1 MANNMLKFQES
12 MKKLRENPDTSRAGL
27 KWDDSED
34 ENVLSKLKSGMSVDD
49 IAKNLKRTANSI
61 KTRIIMNA
69 VAQIEED
76 SKNKAKVMKELKVTE
91 ADITEYKEKKQ
102 QRDDQQKNFINTMI
116 SKNIYN
122 PTIRDNYQLL
132 KEIINRLTAIEEK
145 LDKDF
150 PEKLVLEGLKKND
163 LSHYNSH
170 DYVGITKSAIDY
182 SDAIIIGESEID
194 KEIEKY
200 IATLDKPVLP
210 FYEIEEMAD
219 KYNEL
224 YNSLLKIKE

>member
-1 MANNMLKFQES
+1 MANNMVKFQES

-34 ENVLSKLKSGMSVDD
+34 ENVLNKLKGGMSVDD

-69 VAQIEED
+69 VTQIEED
-76 SKNKAKVMKELKVTE
+76 NTKKEIILKELNVSE

-102 QRDDQQKNFINTMI
+102 QRDDQQKTFINSMI

-132 KEIINRLTAIEEK
+132 KEILNRLTVIESK
-145 LDKDF
+145 L
-150 PEKLVLEGLKKND
+150 
-163 LSHYNSH
+163 
-170 DYVGITKSAIDY
+170 
-182 SDAIIIGESEID
+182 
-194 KEIEKY
+194 
-200 IATLDKPVLP
+200 
-210 FYEIEEMAD
+210 
-219 KYNEL
+219 NE
-224 YNSLLKIKE
+224 

>member
-1 MANNMLKFQES
+1 MANNMVKFQEN

-34 ENVLSKLKSGMSVDD
+34 ENVLSKLKGGMSVDD

-102 QRDDQQKNFINTMI
+102 QRDDQQKNFINSMI

-132 KEIINRLTAIEEK
+132 KEILNRLTAIEDK
-145 LDKDF
+145 L
-150 PEKLVLEGLKKND
+150 N
-163 LSHYNSH
+163 
-170 DYVGITKSAIDY
+170 
-182 SDAIIIGESEID
+182 
-194 KEIEKY
+194 KE
-200 IATLDKPVLP
+200 
-210 FYEIEEMAD
+210 
-219 KYNEL
+219 
-224 YNSLLKIKE
+224 

>member
-1 MANNMLKFQES
+1 MANNMVKFQEN

-69 VAQIEED
+69 VSKIEED
-76 SKNKAKVMKELKVTE
+76 GKNKENIMKELKVTDAE
-91 ADITEYKEKKQ
+91 ITEYKEKKQ
-102 QRDDQQKNFINTMI
+102 QRDDQQKNFINSML

-132 KEIINRLTAIEEK
+132 KEILNRVNSIEEK
-145 LDKDF
+145 L
-150 PEKLVLEGLKKND
+150 N
-163 LSHYNSH
+163 N
-170 DYVGITKSAIDY
+170 
-182 SDAIIIGESEID
+182 
-194 KEIEKY
+194 
-200 IATLDKPVLP
+200 
-210 FYEIEEMAD
+210 
-219 KYNEL
+219 
-224 YNSLLKIKE
+224 

>member
-1 MANNMLKFQES
+1 MANNMVKFQEN

-69 VAQIEED
+69 VSKIEED
-76 SKNKAKVMKELKVTE
+76 GKNKENIMKELKVTE

-102 QRDDQQKNFINTMI
+102 QRDDQQKNFINSML

-132 KEIINRLTAIEEK
+132 KEILNRVNSIEEK
-145 LDKDF
+145 L
-150 PEKLVLEGLKKND
+150 N
-163 LSHYNSH
+163 N
-170 DYVGITKSAIDY
+170 
-182 SDAIIIGESEID
+182 
-194 KEIEKY
+194 
-200 IATLDKPVLP
+200 
-210 FYEIEEMAD
+210 
-219 KYNEL
+219 
-224 YNSLLKIKE
+224 